1 MGEAHGWG
9 SPYAGART
17 STSRT
22 RYEGARMLMR
32 ERAGKAAWG
41 LVAGSAS
48 TWGAAQVTRGVEL
61 DGPAARQAAVVL
73 IVLALARLA
82 HLPVLALKHGLPRL
96 GRVGAVRRHEAA
108 VGCTVTAAMV
118 GGVLVA
124 APLLWWLAEAVCGLL
139 DLPLHISG
147 ARPLV
152 VVALAD
158 LLLGMA
164 LTALRGPLTA
174 EGRAQGAAGRLGRL
188 AVSFGVLWLL
198 TVALDGIRPDTD
210 AWWRTL
216 LAMAALAVLF
226 SLLGTGFTVSH
237 DLGWPA
243 LRQIVLRV
251 LPFLAVGSVA
261 GSALML
267 WLVSWFS
274 TALRPTLHVSGFGTF
289 LLGGLVTAALMWA
302 AGLPFFLRGLRRRGL
317 SLRAVPPRGG
327 AYGPDAPCG
336 AVRRL
341 SVRGTGF
348 GFLWP
353 QPRPAAAPAP
363 DQARG
368 RSRDPGPGPGP
379 RP

>member
-1 MGEAHGWG
+1 M
-9 SPYAGART
+9 RT
-17 STSRT
+17 Q
-22 RYEGARMLMR
+22 MR
-32 ERAGKAAWG
+32 ERATKAVWG

-61 DGPAARQAAVVL
+61 DGPAGRQAAVVL

-96 GRVGAVRRHEAA
+96 GRVGAVRRHEGA

-118 GGVLVA
+118 GGVVVA
-124 APLLWWLAEAVCGLL
+124 APFLWWLAEAVCGLL
-139 DLPLHISG
+139 DLPLRISG

-174 EGRAQGAAGRLGRL
+174 AGRAQGAVGRLGRL
-188 AVSFGVLWLL
+188 AVCFGVLWLL
-198 TVALDGIRPDTD
+198 TAVLDGIRPDAG

-216 LAMAALAVLF
+216 LVMVALAVLF
-226 SLLGTGFTVSH
+226 SLLGTGFTLWH

-243 LRQIVLRV
+243 LRRMVLRT
-251 LPFLAVGSVA
+251 LPFLALGSVA

-274 TALRPTLHVSGFGTF
+274 TALRPTLHVSGSGTF
-289 LLGGLVTAALMWA
+289 LLGGLVAAALMWA
-302 AGLPFFLRGLRRRGL
+302 AGLPFFLRGLGRRGL
-317 SLRAVPPRGG
+317 SLRAQPRPGG
-327 AYGPDAPCG
+327 AYGPDEPYGAMRRL
-336 AVRRL
+336 AVRA
-341 SVRGTGF
+341 TGF

-353 QPRPAAAPAP
+353 RPRPTAAPARGPASAAAPDPWP
-363 DQARG
+363 DRA
-368 RSRDPGPGPGP
+368 
-379 RP
+379 